1 MRRKLKEEK
10 EQIDEAPIVPVLRP
24 QKIEE
29 SPGKDSKLKLEY
41 LSPIWAYLRPIKH
54 TWAHMS
60 PWEPNLRPFE
70 LIWELLSPFEH
81 IWAWFEPT
89 WAQLN
94 LETRIS
100 KSNFQTTVWKFHDF
114 PITQILREIN
124 FEDSSSA
131 KFAILTHL
139 EALNCDFYKV
149 LHFLKAQ
156 IDQKI

>member
-1 MRRKLKEEK
+1 MRYAKNFVKWSIFRDFTIFFLIFSNHHPNHEDEVILRRKLKEEK

-100 KSNFQTTVWKFHDF
+100 KSNF
-114 PITQILREIN
+114 
-124 FEDSSSA
+124 
-131 KFAILTHL
+131 
-139 EALNCDFYKV
+139 
-149 LHFLKAQ
+149 
-156 IDQKI
+156 